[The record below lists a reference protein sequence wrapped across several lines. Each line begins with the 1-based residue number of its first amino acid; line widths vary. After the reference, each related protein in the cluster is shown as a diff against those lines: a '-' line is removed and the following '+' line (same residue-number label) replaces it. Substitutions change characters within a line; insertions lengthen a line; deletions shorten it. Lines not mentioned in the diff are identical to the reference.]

1 MLCSIE
7 KIEPLT
13 NLIFRVLL
21 KPDQPFEFRAGQY
34 INVSLSFGSLP
45 FSIASCPSNGAFLE
59 LHIGG
64 SDISK
69 KNTLVM
75 EELTNMSLSG
85 NKVEISEARGEAW
98 LRDKSTKP
106 LLLIAGGTGMSY
118 TFSILKNSL
127 EQGFSQ
133 PIYIY
138 WGAKDMDN
146 LYLHDELVDIALA
159 YPNVIYVPITESS
172 STPQY
177 AKQGIVLDY
186 VMRDFGSLSD
196 FDIYLCGPYKMI
208 EVARDW
214 FCEKKGVES
223 HQLYADALA
232 YL

>member
-13 NLIFRVLL
+13 GFIFRVLL

-75 EELTNMSLSG
+75 EELTNSWVCG
-85 NKVEISEARGEAW
+85 NMVEVSEARGDAW
-98 LRDKSTKP
+98 LRDESVKP
-106 LLLIAGGTGMSY
+106 LLLVAGGTGMSY
-118 TFSILKNSL
+118 TLSILKNSL
-127 EQGFSQ
+127 EQGFTQ
-133 PIYIY
+133 PIYVY

-146 LYLHDELVDIALA
+146 LYVHDELVDIALENK
-159 YPNVIYVPITESS
+159 NVSYVPVTEI
-172 STPQY
+172 STCPQY
-177 AKQGIVLDY
+177 AKQGKVLEC
-186 VMRDFGSLSD
+186 VMSDFRNLSE
-196 FDIYLCGPYKMI
+196 FDIYLCGPCKMV

-214 FCEKKGVES
+214 FCDKRGAEPE
-223 HQLYADALA
+223 QLYADAFA